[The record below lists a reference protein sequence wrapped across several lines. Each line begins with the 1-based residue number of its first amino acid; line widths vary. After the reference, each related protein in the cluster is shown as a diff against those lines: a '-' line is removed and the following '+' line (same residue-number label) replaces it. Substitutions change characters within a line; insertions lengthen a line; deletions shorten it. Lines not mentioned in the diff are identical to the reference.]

1 MDPLAKRRLGK
12 SGVELTQL
20 GFGGAPLGELF
31 VRVSDEDA
39 QATLQA
45 AWDAGIRYFDTAPW
59 YGRGQ
64 SEHRFGRFLYTRP
77 RAEFVLSTKVGRILR
92 APRSPARFDTG
103 FWAGGLHFDHVFDY
117 SYDGIMR
124 AFEDC
129 LQRLGLNR
137 IDLLVIHDLDF
148 WHHRVEAKVEAYL
161 AQLAT
166 SGWRALDELRGAG
179 VVRGLGAGINELGM
193 IPRFLDLVELDF
205 FLVALRYTLMEHDT
219 LDAELPYCE
228 RRDVGIVIGG
238 VFSSGITATG
248 PIAGAKYNYADATPE
263 VLEKVRRIEAVCRR
277 HGVPLPAAA
286 LQFPFGHPCVTS
298 VIPGGFK
305 PEHVAANL
313 GHMRHPIPADL
324 WAELKAERLIRADA
338 PVPPG

>member
-1 MDPLAKRRLGK
+1 MDPLATRRLGR

-31 VRVSDEDA
+31 VRVDEAQA

-64 SEHRFGRFLYTRP
+64 SEHRLGRFLYRQP
-77 RAEFVLSTKVGRILR
+77 RADFVLSTKVGRILR
-92 APRSPARFDTG
+92 APRHPERFETG

-117 SYDGIMR
+117 GYDGIMR

-137 IDLLVIHDLDF
+137 IDLLVIHDLDL
-148 WHHRVEAKVEAYL
+148 WHHQVEAKVAAYL
-161 AQLAT
+161 GQLAT
-166 SGWRALDELRGAG
+166 SGWRALDELRGSG
-179 VVRGLGAGINELGM
+179 VVRGIGAGINELGM
-193 IPRFLDLVELDF
+193 IPRFLELVDLDF

-219 LDAELPYCE
+219 LDTELPYCQ
-228 RRDVGIVIGG
+228 RRDVGIIIGG

-248 PIAGAKYNYADATPE
+248 AVPGAKYNYADATPE
-263 VLEKVRRIEAVCRR
+263 VIEKVRRIEAVCLR
-277 HGVPLPAAA
+277 HGVPLPAVA
-286 LQFPFGHPCVTS
+286 LQFPFGHPCVAS
-298 VIPGGFK
+298 VIPGGFW
-305 PEHVAANL
+305 PEHVTQNL
-313 GHMRHPIPADL
+313 GHMRVPIPADL
-324 WAELKAERLIRADA
+324 WAELKSESLIRADA
-338 PVPPG
+338 PVPA